1 MHLSNLTYVFG
12 YILKPNVNF
21 GDQNPKKHSFSY
33 FWEKNLPRKINL
45 CCDSIGTTFIMRKL
59 CPLQLVQCN

>member
-1 MHLSNLTYVFG
+1 MHLSILNYVFG

-21 GDQNPKKHSFSY
+21 GDQSPKNTHFHIFGK
-33 FWEKNLPRKINL
+33 KNIKKKIL
-45 CCDSIGTTFIMRKL
+45 ACDSIGMTFTMKNL